1 MMSDPTI
8 TTAGPAGLDPDL
20 DPANFEANFLSIE
33 LSPTGEGQ
41 EVVNNGMGWSLSGLI
56 HGLKKRRE
64 ELGLTI
70 EEASRRSE
78 LNVATL
84 SRLENGHIRNPT
96 LDTIFRYAL
105 AMDLLITLST
115 EEVEPEY
122 RWGSELSP
130 LPPGPGA
137 A

>member
-1 MMSDPTI
+1 MSDPRI
-8 TTAGPAGLDPDL
+8 AIVGPAGLDPDL
-20 DPANFEANFLSIE
+20 DPANFEANFPSIE

-41 EVVNNGMGWSLSGLI
+41 EVVNNGMGWALSGLI

-84 SRLENGHIRNPT
+84 SRLENGHIQNPT

-130 LPPGPGA
+130 LPPGSGA

>member
-1 MMSDPTI
+1 MSDPTI
-8 TTAGPAGLDPDL
+8 ATAGPAGLDPDL
-20 DPANFEANFLSIE
+20 DPAHCEANFLSTE

-41 EVVNNGMGWSLSGLI
+41 EVVNNGMGWALSGLI
-56 HGLKKRRE
+56 HGLKRRRE

-70 EEASRRSE
+70 EVVSRRSE

-122 RWGSELSP
+122 RWGSVMTP
-130 LPPGPGA
+130 LPPGSESA
-137 A
+137 